1 MTQSERGEATWD
13 LGTAVLGPIRAH
25 AFEACVERLATA
37 IRLGVFP
44 PGSPLPSE
52 RELADRLDV
61 SRATL
66 REAITALRSAGM
78 VVTARGRGGGSTVC
92 YQPAQAGRPSSDYLT
107 ERRAELVESLQFRRI
122 IEPGACFVAAGRRL
136 AAPDAERLVACE
148 TAVREAPD
156 SASHRQADSRLHLA
170 IAAATGSRMIMDA
183 VTAVQAALHEMLQ
196 AIPVLGRNI
205 SHSNHQHGTIVA
217 AILAGKPVAAR
228 RAMEQHC
235 DDTAALL
242 HGLLGLPDAAALT
255 DVPAPPDAAG
265 PPAEPRLPTLSTP
278 LEGS

>member
-1 MTQSERGEATWD
+1 MAWD
-13 LGTAVLGPIRAH
+13 LGSAVLGPVRAH

-92 YQPAQAGRPSSDYLT
+92 YQPAQADRPSSDYLM

-122 IEPGACFVAAGRRL
+122 VEPGACFVAAGRRL
-136 AAPDAERLVACE
+136 AAPDAARLVACE

-156 SASHRQADSRLHLA
+156 TASHRQADSRLHLA

-183 VTAVQAALHEMLQ
+183 VTSVQAALHEMLQ

-205 SHSNHQHGTIVA
+205 SHSNHQHGAIVA
-217 AILAGKPVAAR
+217 AVVAGKPVAAR

-242 HGLLGLPDAAALT
+242 HGLLGLPDAAALP
-255 DVPAPPDAAG
+255 DVPAPPDAAVSL
-265 PPAEPRLPTLSTP
+265 AEPRLPTPSTP